1 LKFLFSVI
9 LNPPETAKNLLY
21 SGLNLTNTKYFLIF
35 ICFAF
40 LFFVLIS
47 CSSQNRLEGYLYY
60 RLNTNPTTLDPA
72 LIVDVTGGSIA
83 AKLFNGLVRLGDDLS
98 IQPDIAKEWS
108 VSGDGLTYTF
118 RLKHGVFFSNNQEV
132 KAYDF
137 KYSFQRILDPK
148 SKSPNTWILEKIL
161 GADDFMRGKAKD
173 VKGIRLID
181 DYTLEIRLRRPFS
194 PFLSLLT
201 MSATYVVPSLEVEK
215 LGPDF
220 SSHPIGTGPF
230 VLREWL
236 PNRELRLEKRG
247 NYFDSPARVK
257 GIIYRIIPEDLTAV
271 TEFELGNL
279 DVITIPASEYPRYRD
294 DPAKQS
300 FISSLKGINT
310 YYLGL
315 NCSKPPFNNLRLRRA
330 INYAIDREKILE
342 TIYEGR
348 GRLANGPVPDN
359 LRKWKRE
366 PDYEYNPEEARE
378 IIKREGQEGITISF
392 YITADQEVID
402 IADVI
407 QSYIKAVGINVK
419 IKQLEWSAYKEAVNK
434 GEPNMFYLSWWA
446 DYPDPENFL
455 FPLFHSSNFGAGGN
469 RTRYSNP
476 AVDSL
481 IEKGQNTLNIEK
493 RNLLY
498 EKAEELIVADAP
510 WVFLWHRTDFTIRQ
524 PWIKNYKIYPIYS
537 MDKGTDISLSR

>member
-1 LKFLFSVI
+1 MLKVLGVLKAASLLLFTCC
-9 LNPPETAKNLLY
+9 LLFNLL
-21 SGLNLTNTKYFLIF
+21 
-35 ICFAF
+35 
-40 LFFVLIS
+40 S
-47 CSSQNRLEGYLYY
+47 CSSSNRLEGYIYY

-72 LIVDVTGGSIA
+72 LIVDVTGGLIA
-83 AKLFNGLVRLGDDLS
+83 AKLFNGLVRLGEDLS

-108 VSGDGLTYTF
+108 VSRDGLTYTF

-132 KAYDF
+132 NAYDF
-137 KYSFQRILDPK
+137 KYSFQRILDPT

-161 GADDFMRGKAKD
+161 GADDFMKGKAKD
-173 VKGIRLID
+173 VKGIKLID
-181 DYTLEIRLRRPFS
+181 DYTLEIRLKRPFS

-201 MSATYVVPSLEVEK
+201 MSAAYVVPSLEVEK

-236 PNRELRLEKRG
+236 PNRELRLEKRE

-279 DVITIPASEYPRYRD
+279 DIITIPVSEYSRYRN
-294 DPAKQS
+294 DPAKQN
-300 FISSLKGINT
+300 FISSIKGINT

-315 NCSKPPFNNLRLRRA
+315 NCSKPPFNNLRIRKA
-330 INYAIDREKILE
+330 ISYAIDREKILK

-348 GRLANGPVPDN
+348 GRLADGPVPDN
-359 LRKWKRE
+359 LRKWKGK
-366 PDYEYNPEEARE
+366 PNYEYNPEKARE
-378 IIKREGQEGITISF
+378 IIKKEGQEGITINF

-402 IADVI
+402 IAEVI

-434 GEPNMFYLSWWA
+434 GEPHMFYLSWWA

-476 AVDSL
+476 AVDSM

-493 RNLLY
+493 RSLLY

-537 MDKGTDISLSR
+537 IDKGTDISLSR